1 MDRRKFLRAAIAG
14 SATALADAS
23 GAASPAASAETSVAR
38 FELEEV
44 SITDLQRGM
53 QGGRWTARTIT
64 EAYLSRIAE
73 LDQRGPALHSLLD
86 INPDA
91 LAIADR
97 LDAERR
103 AGQMRG
109 PLHGIPIVVKDNID
123 TADRMTTTAGSL
135 ALEGSFP
142 AQDATVAGKLR
153 DAGAILLAKANLSE
167 WANFRSD
174 KGSSGWSARGGQCR
188 NPYALDRNPGGSS
201 AGSGAAIA
209 ANLAAAAIGTETDG
223 SIVSPSNNNGLVGI
237 KPTVGLVSRAGI
249 IPISYTQDTAGPM
262 ARTVADAAILLGVIA
277 GPDPRDGA
285 TRAGAGKAH
294 PDYTRFLDPGALAGA
309 RIGVARQYF
318 GFNRD
323 VDTLMD
329 GALAV
334 MKAQGAV
341 LVDPVKLT
349 PDREFGDAE
358 LTVLLFEFKAGLD
371 AYLQTLPAQARVR
384 SLADVIAFN
393 ERTAVREMPYFGQ
406 ELFVMAQ
413 AKGPLS
419 SKEYTDA
426 LDRCRLLSRRRGI
439 DGTMAGHRLDAV
451 VGPTSRPA
459 WVTDLVN
466 GDRAD
471 GGTSSLAAVAGYPHV
486 TVPAGFVRGLP
497 VGVSFFGRAWSEP
510 KLIGLAYAFEQ
521 ATRVRR
527 PPGFLATAAL

>member
-1 MDRRKFLRAAIAG
+1 MDRRQFLQAGIAG

-23 GAASPAASAETSVAR
+23 GAAGAPGSGGAPVAP
-38 FELEEV
+38 FELEELP
-44 SITDLQRGM
+44 ITELQRGM
-53 QGGRWTARTIT
+53 QEGRWTARTIT
-64 EAYLSRIAE
+64 EAYLARIAE
-73 LDQRGPALHSLLD
+73 LDQRGPALRSLLD

-91 LAIADR
+91 LDIADR

-103 AGQMRG
+103 AGRARG
-109 PLHGIPIVVKDNID
+109 PLHGIPVVVKDNLD

-135 ALEGSFP
+135 ALEGSLP
-142 AQDATVAGKLR
+142 ARDATVARRLR

-201 AGSGAAIA
+201 AGSGAAVS

-249 IPISYTQDTAGPM
+249 IPISHTQDTAGPM
-262 ARTVADAAILLGVIA
+262 ARTVAEAAILLGVIA
-277 GPDPRDGA
+277 GPDPRDTA

-294 PDYTRFLDPGALAGA
+294 PDYAKFLDPDALKGA

-323 VDTLMD
+323 VDAMMD
-329 GALAV
+329 ESLAA
-334 MKAQGAV
+334 MRAQGAV
-341 LVDPVKLT
+341 LVDPVKVT
-349 PDREFGDAE
+349 PDRDFGEAE
-358 LTVLLFEFKAGLD
+358 LTVLLYEFKAGLD
-371 AYLQTLPAQARVR
+371 AYLGALPEHAPVR

-393 ERTAVREMPYFGQ
+393 DRNAAREMPYFGQ
-406 ELFVMAQ
+406 ELFAKAQ
-413 AKGPLS
+413 AKGPLAR
-419 SKEYTDA
+419 KEYVNA
-426 LDRCRLLSRRRGI
+426 LASCRLLSRRRGI
-439 DGTMAGHRLDAV
+439 DGTMTGHRLDAI

-466 GDRAD
+466 GDHAD
-471 GGTSSLAAVAGYPHV
+471 GGTSSLPAVAGYPHI

-497 VGVSFFGRAWSEP
+497 VGISFFGRAWSEA

-527 PPGFLATAAL
+527 PPRFLATAGL